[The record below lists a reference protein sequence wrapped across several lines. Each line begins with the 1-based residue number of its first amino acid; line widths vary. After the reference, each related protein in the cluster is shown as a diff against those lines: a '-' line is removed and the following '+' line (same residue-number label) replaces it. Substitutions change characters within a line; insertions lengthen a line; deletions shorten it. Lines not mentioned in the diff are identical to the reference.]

1 MNLVETQTDP
11 AQEKP
16 NVARMV
22 ESVLR
27 CKWSWQV
34 LGLIRSG
41 VARPGA
47 MKRALPGITTK
58 VQNDCLQRMLF
69 FGIIQRT
76 SFHELPP
83 RVEYTLTGLGEKFI
97 AILDSIQTLQR
108 ELIAEVELAAG

>member
-1 MNLVETQTDP
+1 M
-11 AQEKP
+11 EKP

-34 LGLIRSG
+34 LGLIRGG

-47 MKRALPGITTK
+47 IKRALPGLSTK

-69 FGIIQRT
+69 FGILQRT

-83 RVEYTLTGLGEKFI
+83 RVEYSLTAMGEKFV
-97 AILDSIQTLQR
+97 AILDSIQALQG
-108 ELIAEVELAAG
+108 ELAAEGELAAR